1 MKWSCCE
8 GGNVLLWENS
18 ASSARQMEDRGRGLA
33 WVWECEAQSKQ
44 LEYYCFTHSDHI
56 LRFSPRYHLRPVSG
70 CGPWSV
76 LIPMC
81 LETSLKNNT
90 RLSSVLR
97 ALLWILCHQS
107 FSLPPVSCECWS
119 SILRSA
125 HDNRVFV
132 ITWFWIL
139 SRKGMFIPFKE
150 AISNIPKSPCSPPKW
165 PSLAR
170 MVRYGGRVI
179 GACDHVTRVVGPA
192 QTRNLKEITRLM
204 TSPGIP
210 HWAQHAIWEPVPPRP
225 RQQLTPSAREYLR

>member
-1 MKWSCCE
+1 MSCCE
-8 GGNVLLWENS
+8 KTAPAPPGRWRTEGGAWPGRE
-18 ASSARQMEDRGRGLA
+18 SARPR
-33 WVWECEAQSKQ
+33 VNS
-44 LEYYCFTHSDHI
+44 SSIIVSHI
-56 LRFSPRYHLRPVSG
+56 LITFCASHLVITCAPSLGVVPRSA
-70 CGPWSV
+70 

-119 SILRSA
+119 SILRAA

-132 ITWFWIL
+132 ITWFLIL

-179 GACDHVTRVVGPA
+179 GACDHVTRVVRPA

-225 RQQLTPSAREYLR
+225 RQQLTPSDREYLR